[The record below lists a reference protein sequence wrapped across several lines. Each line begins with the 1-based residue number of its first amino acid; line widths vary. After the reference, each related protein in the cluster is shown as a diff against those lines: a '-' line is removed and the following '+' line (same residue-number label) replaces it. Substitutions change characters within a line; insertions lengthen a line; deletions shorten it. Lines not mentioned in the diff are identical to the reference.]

1 MESSRICSLIPDSI
15 EMCSG
20 CRFVCGF
27 VCVTAI
33 STQKV
38 DFSKKKPS
46 SLWHGKKLPA
56 SFSSQAVT
64 HKPTIIQA
72 APGGSGT
79 VATPVTFSV
88 SQDATQQQQRPANP
102 GLRHAIPQVPS
113 SSRLPTPQA
122 VHLKNSAPPQLP
134 QAKTG
139 PDKTQQQ
146 HISINTTQTRPTS
159 PEKSVQNT
167 APPPF
172 PPGKTGA
179 VKTQQQQSPISTT
192 PNAPANCP
200 TNPDDSVPQFDFPH
214 TLAPSPSLPPKSAR
228 SSPSLSSGGKQIV
241 RKVDSPPNTRSPAKY
256 TSVSPT
262 RRSAS
267 PVVLGNAMP
276 SCDTFPPPRGLPG
289 EQSQES
295 PTNADSQDTTQVHT
309 HS

>member
-1 MESSRICSLIPDSI
+1 M
-15 EMCSG
+15 
-20 CRFVCGF
+20 
-27 VCVTAI
+27 
-33 STQKV
+33 
-38 DFSKKKPS
+38 
-46 SLWHGKKLPA
+46 
-56 SFSSQAVT
+56 
-64 HKPTIIQA
+64 
-72 APGGSGT
+72 
-79 VATPVTFSV
+79 ATPVTFSV

-102 GLRHAIPQVPS
+102 GLRHAIPQAPS

-146 HISINTTQTRPTS
+146 HISINTTQNRPTS

-172 PPGKTGA
+172 PPSKTGA
-179 VKTQQQQSPISTT
+179 VKTQQPQSPISTT

-200 TNPDDSVPQFDFPH
+200 TNPDNSVPQVDFPH

-241 RKVDSPPNTRSPAKY
+241 RKVASLPNTRSPAKY

-276 SCDTFPPPRGLPG
+276 SCDTSPPPRGLPG

-295 PTNADSQDTTQVHT
+295 HANAHSQDTTQVHIRKNQLGPT
-309 HS
+309 AACGL